1 MKRRIVILGASASI
15 IVATTFV
22 TWRWRAV
29 LPKLPYSDRFGTG
42 QVSEWTPFGGSWKL
56 AKDTIMVS
64 ASESG
69 AKLLLR
75 SKDWTDYQLWADVEL
90 LGHNGTA
97 GIAIRASNVGLGD
110 EAIRGYLVTLRS
122 SDAGL
127 EITRAAGTFLSL
139 APSHLDGGVQSNI
152 WYRIHVMAVGC
163 RIAAEV
169 RNISTGQA
177 VYAGFEDAAGVCLD
191 NGGVAL
197 RTTAT
202 AAAWKH
208 IHVARATSA
217 DMAVMASHLSL
228 ADKPAYP
235 IRERE
240 YSAMREA
247 YLSKVPPE
255 EINRPIS
262 LGSFGSVDR
271 VESTELVG
279 IDDLRS
285 QLWNT
290 QPVRIVGVVTATFP
304 LYLQDPT
311 AGVHLDP
318 VPGVA
323 FRSGDEVEVIGR
335 PVLDGSVIRFQPSAG
350 RFLSDRI
357 PVAPLSVSATQAA
370 SGRYEGSLIEV
381 NGTVQSSRTLPDGQL
396 GLILEDGAQRFTVR
410 VPYDLF
416 NARSPRLEA
425 SSWVRARGVCS
436 MDRSNNVDRGTF
448 VLYATS
454 SSDVT
459 LLEGPPWWTGQRLL
473 WLISGFC
480 ALVGGGIFL
489 YGIEERAKL
498 RVVQE
503 ERERVSHD
511 MHDTLAQSL
520 AGVGFRLQGIH
531 RSLQAS
537 RVVPQIYV
545 DDLKMTCDLVANTH
559 REASSSIAALH
570 PSSEKDRDVLRLL
583 ERAVYSMLDDDE
595 FPVIVSSQGTSRPLS
610 PVVADTLYR
619 VGREAIA
626 NALRHAHAQSIRV
639 HLSYRSRDVVLSV
652 TDDGIGFD
660 LDPLRA
666 GFGIKS
672 MTKRCATIKAQISI
686 TSPPEGG
693 CRVQVT
699 SPYRAYR
706 GLVWWVG

>member
-1 MKRRIVILGASASI
+1 MKRRVLILVASASI
-15 IVATTFV
+15 IVATILL
-22 TWRWRAV
+22 TWRWRAG
-29 LPKLPYSDRFGTG
+29 LRNLPYSDRFATR
-42 QVSEWTPFGGSWKL
+42 QVSEWTPFGGSWRL
-56 AKDTIMVS
+56 AEDTIIVS
-64 ASESG
+64 ASETG

-97 GIAIRASNVGLGD
+97 GVAIRASNVALGD
-110 EAIRGYLVTLRS
+110 EAIHGYLVTLRS

-127 EITRAAGTFLSL
+127 EMTRAAGTFLSL
-139 APSHLDGGVQSNI
+139 APSHLEGGVQSNT
-152 WYRIHVMAVGC
+152 WYRIHVIAVGC
-163 RIAAEV
+163 RIVAEAMNV
-169 RNISTGQA
+169 STGQA
-177 VYAGFEDAAGVCLD
+177 AYTGFEDAAGGCLD
-191 NGGVAL
+191 KGGIAL

-202 AAAWKH
+202 AAAWRH
-208 IHVARATSA
+208 IRVARATAA
-217 DMAVMASHLSL
+217 DIGIMAGHLSL
-228 ADKPAYP
+228 TDTPAYP

-247 YLSKVPPE
+247 YLSKVPPD

-262 LGSFGSVDR
+262 LGSFGPVDR
-271 VESTELVG
+271 METTELVG

-290 QPVRIVGVVTATFP
+290 QPVRIVGVVTAPLP
-304 LYLQDPT
+304 LYLQDST
-311 AGVHLDP
+311 AGVRLYP

-323 FRSGDEVEVIGR
+323 FRPGDEVEVIGR
-335 PVLDGSVIRFQPSAG
+335 PVLDGSVIGFRPSAG
-350 RFLSDRI
+350 RFLSDRT

-370 SGRYEGSLIEV
+370 SGRYEGSLIEL
-381 NGTVQSSRTLPDGQL
+381 NGTVQSTTTLPDGQM

-416 NARSPRLEA
+416 NASSPRLEA

-436 MDRSNNVDRGTF
+436 MDRSNNADHGTF

-459 LLEGPPWWTGQRLL
+459 LLEGPPWWTGQRLV
-473 WLISGFC
+473 WLISGLC

-489 YGIEERAKL
+489 YGLEERAKL
-498 RVVQE
+498 HIVQE
-503 ERERVSHD
+503 ERERLSHD

-531 RSLQAS
+531 HSLQS
-537 RVVPQIYV
+537 SGVVPQIYV

-559 REASSSIAALH
+559 REASSNIAALH

-583 ERAVYSMLDDDE
+583 ERSVYSMVDDEE
-595 FPVIVSSQGTSRPLS
+595 FPVIVSSQGTPRPLS

-626 NALRHAHAQSIRV
+626 NALRHAHARSIRV
-639 HLSYRSRDVVLSV
+639 HLSYRSRDLVLSV

-660 LDPLRA
+660 FHPVRA

-672 MTKRCATIKAQISI
+672 MTKRCETIKAQISI
-686 TSPPEGG
+686 TRPPEGG

-699 SPYRAYR
+699 SPYRAHR